1 MKIERSEQLL
11 SRVIEAGYSYACA
24 ADDCLAIFFK
34 SEELT
39 EHLRNG
45 RNQCHKRFAEYL
57 NRSICSK
64 CGEMTDCALHHDYL
78 WHPKSYELKM
88 RELLP
93 YDVPTQPSIPR
104 FSLCFDIERVF
115 RSGSNRNSYAQ
126 NAERE
131 VSKLCDVI
139 ESLHKRLVIMENKF
153 RDSSEDDFLYRAFGG
168 PICDLKDLRH
178 SLKEQQ
184 SNILQCPAS
193 DCQQA
198 FSSSQSRN
206 DHVKAS
212 CDDRHLFYKS
222 SFDDKYCF
230 QCGEEFHSLNAL
242 IAHSQKAHGKT
253 TSSLDTFRQTYSQVA
268 CETSSL
274 SKPGTNKLTVVA
286 SSQKFLE
293 PVNNSSNGAQAGHTL
308 SESASTPRPVK
319 RKSHNIRF
327 KQRKVG
333 GRSQL
338 AEQLNQPPAALIHD
352 YHRSIDPSM
361 PAEMSTDKDAQINA
375 FYESP
380 QRFPTAN
387 ECNLPMDPDKFFQS
401 LHTFDPLLGGHGSQ
415 AAEPLHYQHFESL
428 QHFASLEDECSLPL
442 ASSHNDAV
450 L

>member
-34 SEELT
+34 SEELI

-57 NRSICSK
+57 NRSICLE
-64 CGEMTDCALHHDYL
+64 CGEVTGCAPHHDYL
-78 WHPKSYELKM
+78 WHSKSYELKM
-88 RELLP
+88 RELLF
-93 YDVPTQPSIPR
+93 YDVPTQSSIPR
-104 FSLCFDIERVF
+104 FSLCLDIERVF
-115 RSGSNRNSYAQ
+115 RTGSNRTSYAQ

-131 VSKLCDVI
+131 VSELCDVI
-139 ESLHKRLVIMENKF
+139 ESLHKRLIIMENKF

-168 PICDLKDLRH
+168 LICDLKNLRH

-184 SNILQCPAS
+184 SSILQCSAP

-230 QCGEEFHSLNAL
+230 QCGEDFHSFDAL
-242 IAHSQKAHGKT
+242 IAHGQKAHGKI

-274 SKPGTNKLTVVA
+274 SNPGTNKLTVVA
-286 SSQKFLE
+286 SSQKFPE
-293 PVNNSSNGAQAGHTL
+293 RPVNNSQAGHT
-308 SESASTPRPVK
+308 SPESASTPRSVK
-319 RKSHNIRF
+319 RKCHNIRF
-327 KQRKVG
+327 VQRPAKRNWQMYDKQNY
-333 GRSQL
+333 
-338 AEQLNQPPAALIHD
+338 LNQKQ
-352 YHRSIDPSM
+352 YVS
-361 PAEMSTDKDAQINA
+361 
-375 FYESP
+375 
-380 QRFPTAN
+380 
-387 ECNLPMDPDKFFQS
+387 
-401 LHTFDPLLGGHGSQ
+401 
-415 AAEPLHYQHFESL
+415 
-428 QHFASLEDECSLPL
+428 
-442 ASSHNDAV
+442 V
-450 L
+450 